1 MSDTNIPDDQVDVPE
16 GEPQDFAEQRA
27 KKGMSPG
34 LKLGILV
41 GGVFAILGASFFL
54 STSSAPEESVM
65 RGAPDLDATPGGAL
79 QAENPLFRDL
89 LEQANDERAQ
99 AALARGETFIP
110 VPEGQ
115 LEPVIRSGAADA
127 GEITPEEEPPAPTD
141 QVARVAPPPPPAPE
155 PRVIE
160 QRAIPAPGAVTSR
173 PSVETTAPQQ
183 ETNPYLQGMIQQ
195 MGSVSLSNARNAT
208 MFVADEP
215 PARPDDAPTGL
226 VTGSEAG
233 SDAGENAPSAEPIIA
248 AGAVLYGE
256 TLTSSSSDL
265 PGPVLVEVTAGPFKG
280 GRLVGSF
287 STAEAV
293 DRMVVEFSTMTL
305 PDGTSVP
312 VTAFAVDGVSAETA
326 VASDVNRRYLSR
338 YGPILAAAFI
348 TGYSASAAQPD
359 QQLVDIG
366 DGSSVVTGTTSE
378 EQNLYA
384 GLAAAGEAV
393 GADLVRNAPKGP
405 EVVLRSGWP
414 VGIMFVEPVLP

>member
-1 MSDTNIPDDQVDVPE
+1 MSDTNIPDDQVDIPE

-79 QAENPLFRDL
+79 QAENPLFREL

-99 AALARGETFIP
+99 AALDRGETFIP

-115 LEPVIRSGAADA
+115 LEPVIRSELADA
-127 GEITPEEEPPAPTD
+127 GDTEPAEGD
-141 QVARVAPPPPPAPE
+141 QAQQDRVASVAPPPPPAPE

-160 QRAIPAPGAVTSR
+160 QRAIPAPGAVVSR

-195 MGSVSLSNARNAT
+195 MGSVSLSNARNT
-208 MFVADEP
+208 SMFVADEA
-215 PARPDDAPTGL
+215 PAYPVEDAAVAMGD
-226 VTGSEAG
+226 GSGEAE
-233 SDAGENAPSAEPIIA
+233 AAPAVEPIIP
-248 AGAVLYGE
+248 AGTILYGE

-265 PGPVLVEVTAGPFKG
+265 PGPVLVQVTNGPFKG

-287 STAEAV
+287 STVDAV
-293 DRMVVEFSTMTL
+293 DRMVVEFSSMTL
-305 PDGTSVP
+305 PDGTSVS
-312 VTAFAVDGVSAETA
+312 VSAFAVDGVSAETA
-326 VASDVNRRYLSR
+326 VASDVNRRYISR
-338 YGPILAAAFI
+338 YAPILAAAFI
-348 TGYSASAAQPD
+348 TGYAGSAAQPD

-366 DGSSVVTGTTSE
+366 DGSSVVTGTTTE

-384 GLAAAGEAV
+384 GLAAASEAI
-393 GADLVRNAPKGP
+393 GADLVQNAPKGP